1 MASKGETSDFV
12 ATNEWQEIQEG
23 QKCPGGLHY
32 RMNLETGRR
41 EAKLLE
47 RKENA
52 ESDSEKNPVQIGDP
66 ETDCRAIIPA
76 SAAVP
81 NLLLDSEKVE
91 NQQPRAPKDMQGLL
105 KFCLEATKGEDALD
119 DPNDT
124 LEAMDPTRREWLEHS
139 LSSMSVDVIKEL
151 TESMKILNSAKNP
164 NATEEDIEKIEYA
177 FECIGDW
184 VDQIDMANNFHK
196 IGGFEC
202 LKTCLKSNH
211 ASIRSASANAIA
223 ELSQN
228 NLYCQENFVK
238 DNFLPLL
245 LDLIT
250 NDHQCQVKAM
260 YAISC
265 IIRECPLAQEKFLN
279 DYNGPSVIMNA
290 TMTSG
295 GDQEINEKLRI
306 KGSFFISSLCQENE
320 IAKEAFIEM
329 GLGRQILTLM
339 QIDEH
344 SQSHEHMAR
353 ALLVFLKDNDKV
365 KNELVTSS
373 ELKLKEFLQ
382 SRMKMIQGHEEFEE
396 EFECLKE
403 IGKQCYGTDN
413 LNVKAKN
420 SSVDR

>member
-1 MASKGETSDFV
+1 MG
-12 ATNEWQEIQEG
+12 
-23 QKCPGGLHY
+23 
-32 RMNLETGRR
+32 
-41 EAKLLE
+41 
-47 RKENA
+47 
-52 ESDSEKNPVQIGDP
+52 
-66 ETDCRAIIPA
+66 
-76 SAAVP
+76 
-81 NLLLDSEKVE
+81 
-91 NQQPRAPKDMQGLL
+91 
-105 KFCLEATKGEDALD
+105 
-119 DPNDT
+119 
-124 LEAMDPTRREWLEHS
+124 
-139 LSSMSVDVIKEL
+139 
-151 TESMKILNSAKNP
+151 
-164 NATEEDIEKIEYA
+164 
-177 FECIGDW
+177 
-184 VDQIDMANNFHK
+184 
-196 IGGFEC
+196 
-202 LKTCLKSNH
+202 
-211 ASIRSASANAIA
+211 
-223 ELSQN
+223 
-228 NLYCQENFVK
+228 
-238 DNFLPLL
+238 L

-290 TMTSG
+290 TMTAG
-295 GDQEINEKLRI
+295 GNQEINEKLRI

-320 IAKEAFIEM
+320 IAKEAF
-329 GLGRQILTLM
+329 M

-413 LNVKAKN
+413 LNVKLKN